1 MANGESNS
9 NANRVVNNE
18 YDIDEEAL
26 RTHRKKC
33 LVGSIGLFAVGGGG
47 TAILSAAG
55 VSVNTMLTIAT
66 ILLTGIL
73 GAILITA
80 IFACYCATLAP
91 KSPSPSSL

>member
-1 MANGESNS
+1 
-9 NANRVVNNE
+9 
-18 YDIDEEAL
+18 
-26 RTHRKKC
+26 
-33 LVGSIGLFAVGGGG
+33 
-47 TAILSAAG
+47 
-55 VSVNTMLTIAT
+55 MLTIAT